1 MLALIPESKAA
12 LENVNVFKKAW
23 VDQVKTFMDAV
34 DDIISVQDF
43 LSVVEN
49 HILEDVKVCCKA
61 MQVIETTKDSGHLLL
76 KSRFSLSHT
85 LEQLWL
91 IFFAGPGLEDCGGEL
106 PDNLPEVGP
115 PLRRGGRRHG
125 QIRAGAL
132 HRQGGP
138 LGVFSYFL
146 MPPLHSGAR
155 TRLNYIL
162 FINCR
167 KHIAHS

>member
-1 MLALIPESKAA
+1 MLAQIPERKAA

-61 MQVIETTKDSGHLLL
+61 MQVSETTKDSGHLLL

-85 LEQLWL
+85 LEL
-91 IFFAGPGLEDCGGEL
+91 
-106 PDNLPEVGP
+106 
-115 PLRRGGRRHG
+115 
-125 QIRAGAL
+125 
-132 HRQGGP
+132 
-138 LGVFSYFL
+138 
-146 MPPLHSGAR
+146 
-155 TRLNYIL
+155 
-162 FINCR
+162 
-167 KHIAHS
+167 